1 VKYLIVAVLASAIT
15 VFALQNNRPT
25 EVRFL
30 VWSLDAVPLA
40 TIILLSV
47 AAGLV
52 LGGLPLMIDR
62 WRLRSRNRGLE
73 GRLTAMEAER
83 RESERRELERRDAER
98 RDVERREAERRAAER
113 HLP

>member
-1 VKYLIVAVLASAIT
+1 VKYLLVALLASAIT
-15 VFALQNNRPT
+15 VFALQNNEPT
-25 EVRFL
+25 AVRFL
-30 VWSLDAVPLA
+30 LWSLDAVPLA
-40 TIILLSV
+40 TIILVSV

-52 LGGLPLMIDR
+52 LGGFPLMIDR

-73 GRLTAMEAER
+73 HRLNAMETER